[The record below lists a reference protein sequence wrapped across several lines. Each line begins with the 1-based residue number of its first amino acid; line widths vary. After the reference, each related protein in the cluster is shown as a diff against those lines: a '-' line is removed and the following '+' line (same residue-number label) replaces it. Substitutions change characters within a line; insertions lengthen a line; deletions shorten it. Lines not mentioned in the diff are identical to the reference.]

1 MSYRLQ
7 CFNAA
12 SNLYPSASREQVID
26 LLWCATCF
34 PFGTVGEVRE
44 QLKEHITCTDGTLE
58 AAITRAE
65 EEITEQLAR
74 VKSEEIKVLER

>member
-26 LLWCATCF
+26 LLWSATRF

-44 QLKEHITCTDGTLE
+44 QLQDHLAHTDGSVE
-58 AAITRAE
+58 AAINRAE
-65 EEITEQLAR
+65 SKMQEAMGE
-74 VKSEEIKVLER
+74 